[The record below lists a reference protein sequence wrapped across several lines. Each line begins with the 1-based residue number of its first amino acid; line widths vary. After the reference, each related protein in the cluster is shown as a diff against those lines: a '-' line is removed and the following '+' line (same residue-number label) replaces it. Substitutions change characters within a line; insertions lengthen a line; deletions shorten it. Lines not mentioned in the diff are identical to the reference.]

1 MAFYSARP
9 VMAALIAGSLS
20 FTPGVFAELGS
31 GIAGA
36 TVPCG
41 EAGGLCNGATALL
54 LGGRGQYAQL
64 TTEQMLTAFGGY
76 FAEYNER
83 VSVPFPG
90 DAEFAV
96 SVPEGS
102 DNLYN
107 AISTHRATT
116 GTPLTIGGVSKGAP
130 SVVDVLYRLMDDAEN
145 PEDGVTAPSRDE
157 LNVAIYG
164 APGKMF
170 FIGTKY
176 QPIPE
181 TPYDILIVAAEYDGI
196 ADFPDN
202 PFNLFAILNAVRG
215 AELLH
220 VDAAF
225 YDVANNPVHY
235 RTDTNSLGGTT
246 TTVIVPAARLPLL
259 NDMYESDVFDPKFT
273 ALLEKVLRP
282 VIDSAY
288 KRNWASERKY
298 WKFEIPTMLPG
309 PPGPPDDATFTAP
322 QVTGAGEAAPD
333 RSADASGDHDT
344 KRSNGSVAADRP
356 EVAGEETPPSGE
368 DDLTEEGRT
377 ENLTE
382 QDPGDAGDVA
392 GDAAGTV
399 GGEMQERNAPQT
411 AGDDTA
417 ATDNDI
423 ETTADDKPAA
433 APSGGDTENES

>member
-1 MAFYSARP
+1 MSA
-9 VMAALIAGSLS
+9 VVAGSLA
-20 FTPGVFAELGS
+20 FTPAMFASMGS
-31 GIAGA
+31 GTSSAA
-36 TVPCG
+36 TVSCG
-41 EAGGLCNGATALL
+41 EAGGRCNGATALL

-107 AISTHRATT
+107 AIHMHQAAL

-130 SVVDVLYRLMDDAEN
+130 SVVDVLYRLMEDAED
-145 PEDGVTAPSRDE
+145 PEDGITAPSRDQM
-157 LNVAIYG
+157 NVAIYG

-202 PFNLFAILNAVRG
+202 PFNLLAVLNAVRG

-273 ALLEKVLRP
+273 AFVEQVLRP

-288 KRNWASERKY
+288 KRNWASQRRY
-298 WKFEIPTMLPG
+298 WKFEIPTNLPG
-309 PPGPPDDATFTAP
+309 PPGLADGATFAAP
-322 QVTGAGEAAPD
+322 QEAVTGEVAPD
-333 RSADASGDHDT
+333 RFADALGDHTT
-344 KRSNGSVAADRP
+344 KRSGGSVAADRP
-356 EVAGEETPPSGE
+356 ETTSDETPPARGE
-368 DDLTEEGRT
+368 ELTEEGLAGNRT
-377 ENLTE
+377 E
-382 QDPGDAGDVA
+382 QAGDDGEVV
-392 GDAAGTV
+392 GDDAGTV
-399 GGEMQERNAPQT
+399 GTDAELRSASET
-411 AGDDTA
+411 ADDDTE
-417 ATDNDI
+417 ATD
-423 ETTADDKPAA
+423 DDKPADA
-433 APSGGDTENES
+433 HPGVDTENES

>member
-1 MAFYSARP
+1 MTAS
-9 VMAALIAGSLS
+9 VVAAGLA
-20 FTPGVFAELGS
+20 FTPISFAQLGA
-31 GIAGA
+31 GISSAA

-41 EAGGLCNGATALL
+41 EAGGRCNGATALL

-102 DNLYN
+102 DNLYD
-107 AISTHRATT
+107 AIYAHQATA

-130 SVVDVLYRLMDDAEN
+130 SVVDVLYRLMADAEN
-145 PEDGVTAPSRDE
+145 TQDGITAPTRDQM
-157 LNVAIYG
+157 NVAIYG

-202 PFNLFAILNAVRG
+202 PFNLLAVLNAVRG

-235 RTDTNSLGGTT
+235 RTDTNSLGATT

-273 ALLEKVLRP
+273 AFLEKALRP

-288 KRNWASERKY
+288 KRNWASQQKY
-298 WKFEIPTMLPG
+298 WKFEIPTNLPG
-309 PPGPPDDATFTAP
+309 PPGPTGDATLAAP
-322 QVTGAGEAAPD
+322 QAAVTGEAPPD
-333 RSADASGDHDT
+333 RFTDDSGEKKT
-344 KRSNGSVAADRP
+344 KRSGGSDGADRRQITSEDTAP
-356 EVAGEETPPSGE
+356 AGL
-368 DDLTEEGRT
+368 DDLTE
-377 ENLTE
+377 
-382 QDPGDAGDVA
+382 GDFAGDPTDRDHGGVDEV
-392 GDAAGTV
+392 GDDARSVDAEEGTAK
-399 GGEMQERNAPQT
+399 EPS
-411 AGDDTA
+411 GDDTE
-417 ATDNDI
+417 ATD
-423 ETTADDKPAA
+423 DDEPAG
-433 APSGGDTENES
+433 APSGSVTDKES